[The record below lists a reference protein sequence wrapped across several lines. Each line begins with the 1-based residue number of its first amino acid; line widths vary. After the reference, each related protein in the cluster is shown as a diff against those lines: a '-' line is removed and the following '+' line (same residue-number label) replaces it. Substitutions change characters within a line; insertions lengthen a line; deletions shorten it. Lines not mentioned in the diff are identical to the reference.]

1 MSQEPERVDT
11 MTGEPLEVQSNTVD
25 LEKDIPAEFEIP
37 YVEEDSS
44 GTFKKKLLG
53 FGMAAVLVAGLCIF
67 LLFFFRPTD
76 TEYILSA
83 MEHTFEESG
92 KEFCIAGVKDIFDDS
107 VQAGKYMLEL
117 KTNDENLSRLGFYVD
132 AGKKQFL
139 TEAEGGG
146 QAFQFY
152 LDDEE
157 VSIGTPEELIFLNFS
172 EIRSKLRD
180 CPLAKEA
187 AAEFKE
193 EDIEKADKVLKEVR
207 ALFWETFSSSPLDNE
222 EQKKSF
228 KEFREKISVE
238 KKGKK
243 ELSLK
248 DGTVSCTI
256 YQLSIEMDD
265 LTDFL
270 CEILNNSML
279 SDNEHVKNIISTV
292 SEKDVE
298 KQFEDV
304 KKQMSDGLREEMEE
318 MKREYGDKLFF
329 DTYINSEK
337 KLAGVSF
344 EWKIQEEPV
353 NMEFLCPSGN
363 IAREAELIISEGSS
377 RIVISNE
384 GETIDGVFCGKIRTE
399 IPEEGDVEILS
410 YEYNQTNGEFTITS
424 GGDREDVLR
433 GKFYADKEKE
443 QIEME
448 FYPGGEEI
456 SILFKK
462 MEGRIEKPCGK
473 RHNLLEE
480 TRESLSETG
489 ILSKYSGSPYDT
501 YEVEGFE
508 EETFDF
514 EEYDTEDLK

>member
-1 MSQEPERVDT
+1 MSQEPERFDA
-11 MTGEPLEVQSNTVD
+11 MTGELLEVQSNTVD
-25 LEKDIPAEFEIP
+25 QEKNISAEFEIP

-44 GTFKKKLLG
+44 GTFKKKLIG
-53 FGMAAVLVAGLCIF
+53 FGTAAVLVAGLCIF

-83 MEHTFEESG
+83 MKRTFAESG
-92 KEFCIAGVKDIFDDS
+92 KEICIAEAKDIFDDS

-117 KTNDENLSRLGFYVD
+117 KTSNEILSRLGFYVD
-132 AGKKQFL
+132 AEKKQFL
-139 TEAEGGG
+139 IEAEGDG
-146 QAFQFY
+146 QALQFY

-157 VSIGTPEELIFLNFS
+157 VSVGTPEELIFLNFS

-180 CPLAKEA
+180 CPLAEEA
-187 AAEFKE
+187 DAEFKE

-228 KEFREKISVE
+228 KEFKEKISVE

-243 ELSLK
+243 ELSSK

-256 YQLSIEMDD
+256 YQVSIEMDD

-279 SDNEHVKNIISTV
+279 SDNEHVKNIISII

-318 MKREYGDKLFF
+318 IKREYGDKLFF
-329 DTYINSEK
+329 DAYINPEK

-344 EWKIQEEPV
+344 EWKVQEKPV

-363 IAREAELIISEGSS
+363 IAREAELIISDESS
-377 RIVISNE
+377 RMVISNE
-384 GETIDGVFCGKIRTE
+384 GKVTDGVFCGKICAE

-410 YEYNQTNGEFTITS
+410 YKYHQTNGEFSIATD
-424 GGDREDVLR
+424 GNMEDDLR
-433 GKFYADKEKE
+433 GRFYVDQEKK
-443 QIEME
+443 QIEIKL
-448 FYPGGEEI
+448 YPAEEEI
-456 SILFKK
+456 SILFGK
-462 MEGRIEKPCGK
+462 MEGQIEKPCGK

-489 ILSKYSGSPYDT
+489 ILGKYPGNPYGTYDT
-501 YEVEGFE
+501 EDFE
-508 EETFDF
+508 EEPYDF
-514 EEYDTEDLK
+514 EEYNTEDL